1 MALVH
6 ARRLAVVVHGWV
18 GSHGQLWSPVTCL
31 VDRAELES
39 GREVRD
45 EFLRM
50 IEKTKEYNA
59 YEHDVDFEMSMVRR
73 R

>member
-1 MALVH
+1 V
-6 ARRLAVVVHGWV
+6 
-18 GSHGQLWSPVTCL
+18 
-31 VDRAELES
+31 AELEN

>member
-1 MALVH
+1 MH
-6 ARRLAVVVHGWV
+6 APPPTHTHTHRTRPHPC
-18 GSHGQLWSPVTCL
+18 PVTGL
-31 VDRAELES
+31 PELES

-50 IEKTKEYNA
+50 IEQTKEYNA

-73 R
+73 RCVCG